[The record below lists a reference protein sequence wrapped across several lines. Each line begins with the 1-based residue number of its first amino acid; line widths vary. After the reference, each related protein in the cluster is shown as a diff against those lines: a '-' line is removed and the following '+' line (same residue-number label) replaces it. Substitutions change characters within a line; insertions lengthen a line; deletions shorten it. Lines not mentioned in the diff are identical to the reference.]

1 MAKCCAGP
9 AMRSNNTNNQK
20 HVSSYASELIVA
32 LTFICATLAP
42 AHADLVGS
50 MTSPPALTDAE
61 RETIAANSVLSNL
74 EQRHPWVLRMALNEI
89 ADAAADRLSLEDGSN
104 PQVAP
109 RSADDYEMRIIQ
121 SNPGLESIWRSSPE
135 AAVDLLALIRAAGGK
150 KGPRNN

>member
-1 MAKCCAGP
+1 
-9 AMRSNNTNNQK
+9 MRSYNTNNQK
-20 HVSSYASELIVA
+20 HVSSYTGELVVVLA
-32 LTFICATLAP
+32 LICATLAP

-61 RETIAANSVLSNL
+61 RETVAANPVLAHM
-74 EQRHPWVLRMALNEI
+74 EERHPWLLRMALNEV
-89 ADAAADRLSLEDGSN
+89 ADAAADRLSLKDASTA
-104 PQVAP
+104 PAVP